1 VLAWR
6 SERRSIAR
14 PLAVRRR
21 SDFMAGLVRLRLPD
35 SRALAL
41 VAAPRTDCAAPGV
54 SAPPMTERS
63 AAAVLSSQRL
73 IAGSNALSL
82 PRERGD
88 GII

>member
-1 VLAWR
+1 
-6 SERRSIAR
+6 
-14 PLAVRRR
+14 
-21 SDFMAGLVRLRLPD
+21 MAGLVRLRLPD

-41 VAAPRTDCAAPGV
+41 VAAPRTVCAAPGAWTLLV
-54 SAPPMTERS
+54 TERS
-63 AAAVLSSQRL
+63 AAAVFSSQRL